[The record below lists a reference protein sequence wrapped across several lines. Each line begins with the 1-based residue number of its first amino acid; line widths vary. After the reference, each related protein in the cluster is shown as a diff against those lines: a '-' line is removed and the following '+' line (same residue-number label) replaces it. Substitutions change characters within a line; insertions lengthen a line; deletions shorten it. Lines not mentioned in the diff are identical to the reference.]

1 MFKKKNCP
9 KCNEKINE
17 KHSFCPSCGFN
28 LAKRQ
33 NEESYGMLGQND
45 YVEQNPNEIQDIMG
59 NMFGG
64 MFGGKMMN
72 SMLNN
77 AMKMLEKEMQ
87 KSMKE
92 QNNFQNQNQNFNQN
106 NQPVNRTNFEL
117 YINGK
122 KIPADK
128 IKVTKKPNQ
137 NFQNKG
143 VLTKQEIN
151 KISNPNNNLRNQT
164 LRFNSQA
171 KENFQ
176 KLPKKQPETNVR
188 RFSNKVV
195 YEIEVPG
202 VESIKDI
209 SISQMENSIEIKAVS
224 KKNAYEK
231 IIPIGLPILK
241 YGLSN
246 GKLVLELKEN

>member
-9 KCNEKINE
+9 KCNAKITD
-17 KHSFCPSCGFN
+17 KFSFCPSCGFN
-28 LAKRQ
+28 INKNQ
-33 NEESYGMLGQND
+33 EEYGMLGQND
-45 YVEQNPNEIQDIMG
+45 YIAQEQNDMQNAM
-59 NMFGG
+59 GG
-64 MFGGKMMN
+64 MFGGFSGKVMN
-72 SMLNN
+72 SMLSN

-92 QNNFQNQNQNFNQN
+92 QNFQNQNFNQ

-128 IKVTKKPNQ
+128 IKVTKKPNNQ
-137 NFQNKG
+137 NFQNKKL
-143 VLTKQEIN
+143 LTKQEMSQIGN
-151 KISNPNNNLRNQT
+151 KKPQNNMKSST
-164 LRFNSQA
+164 PRFTNEA
-171 KENFQ
+171 RENFQ

-195 YEIEVPG
+195 YEIDIPG

-209 SISQMENSIEIKAVS
+209 SISQMENSIEIKAIS

-231 IIPIGLPILK
+231 IIPIGLPIAK
-241 YGLSN
+241 YGFSK

>member
-9 KCNEKINE
+9 KCNEKITE
-17 KHSFCPSCGFN
+17 KFTFCPNCGFN
-28 LAKRQ
+28 LVKKQ
-33 NEESYGMLGQND
+33 NEEGYGMLGKND
-45 YVEQNPNEIQDIMG
+45 YVEQGPQDML
-59 NMFGG
+59 GG
-64 MFGGKMMN
+64 MFGGFGGKVMN

-87 KSMKE
+87 KSIKE
-92 QNNFQNQNQNFNQN
+92 QRNFPNQNQNSPQPN
-106 NQPVNRTNFEL
+106 NTNFEL

-122 KIPADK
+122 RISPDK
-128 IKVTKKPNQ
+128 IKVTKKP
-137 NFQNKG
+137 
-143 VLTKQEIN
+143 V
-151 KISNPNNNLRNQT
+151 NQT
-164 LRFNSQA
+164 FQDKKLLNKNQMKQIGAPNLKNPSFTNEA

-195 YEIEVPG
+195 YEIDIPG
-202 VESIKDI
+202 VESIKDV
-209 SISQMENSIEIKAVS
+209 SISQMENSIEIKAIS

-231 IIPIGLPILK
+231 IIPIGLPISK
-241 YGLSN
+241 YGLSK